1 MKKTIILLS
10 ATAILFSCKK
20 DDAINNF
27 TQTDVTGTTILK
39 GNINKNIITPNGN
52 GSWKVDSK
60 IPAVGISISIKV
72 NKNSLYP
79 NSNAQGADVYTVTT
93 NDKGDYSI
101 AIKSN
106 ATGVAALISIDGF
119 TSTLD
124 TLINGT
130 TKKGFYASYKDTTI
144 NRTLFMGQSS
154 QLNYNFRNSNVITNP
169 NDIIF
174 GSAVITGSVGVVFWK
189 QVKTVVSTTV
199 SPIGFVPLLNETYTL
214 LPGGLT
220 NSTGIFS
227 VTPIV
232 STTYTIIGSGTNTSS
247 MQVIQTSTTNV
258 TPIILTSLSPTNVA
272 VANHKVYLNFSID
285 PTTLASKKYEVTTN
299 ANGVYSFNIAT
310 VAAGTLNFSQIADL
324 WISDYAATK
333 DTIKISNFG
342 VPSVTI
348 TGSAGVFKQINT
360 SKSGVCNDNIINATN
375 LNYGTF
381 IAN

>member
-154 QLNYNFRNSNVITNP
+154 QLDYNFRNSNVITNP
-169 NDIIF
+169 NDIIS
-174 GSAVITGSVGVVFWK
+174 GSAVISGSVGVEFIKEVLTG
-189 QVKTVVSTTV
+189 TVVTT
-199 SPIGFVPLLNETYTL
+199 
-214 LPGGLT
+214 
-220 NSTGIFS
+220 
-227 VTPIV
+227 
-232 STTYTIIGSGTNTSS
+232 
-247 MQVIQTSTTNV
+247 
-258 TPIILTSLSPTNVA
+258 SPTNVA
-272 VANHKVYLNFSID
+272 VANRKVYLKFSND
-285 PTTLASKKYEVTTN
+285 PTTLASKMYEVTTN
-299 ANGVYSFNIAT
+299 ANGVYSFTIAT
-310 VAAGTLNFSQIADL
+310 VAAGTPNFSQTANL
-324 WISDYAATK
+324 WISDYAATR
-333 DTIKISNFG
+333 DTIKSNN
-342 VPSVTI
+342 TI
-348 TGSAGVFKQINT
+348 KTGPAGVFKQIGLNPFIL
-360 SKSGVCNDNIINATN
+360 SGVYNDNIKNATN
-375 LNYGTF
+375 LNYGIF
-381 IAN
+381 IRN